1 MSAGAARRGPPTWLD
16 GAHRPLPDGKAASAA
31 AATGPPE
38 ARANGE
44 RPGEAVWSGRWMA
57 PILSSLFHFTAGVLL
72 QMAGGSGTAAGRR
85 HHPHSK
91 GAGHKA
97 TPLSAAH
104 PPPLPD
110 DFARRIG
117 RARSGISVDRR
128 GGGPRRDRPVGV
140 GGRTAARAAAS
151 GCAASASG
159 GPPPARVGA
168 DQQTPALARSA
179 ADAGQRGPKKF
190 FLATVA
196 TPCCDRQPMPVAPPQ
211 RPNVRLA
218 SVGRVSPPRIVYMM
232 YVPSS
237 LSGGLEEGDSLPRVP
252 TENPFAD
259 PRTVTAAR
267 ETTPSYLWSVP
278 RRAPRR
284 GERPRWT
291 EPPSRLLFA
300 R

>member
-1 MSAGAARRGPPTWLD
+1 MDGPHIEFTFPFHRR
-16 GAHRPLPDGKAASAA
+16 RASAD
-31 AATGPPE
+31 GWWE
-38 ARANGE
+38 RDGGGE
-44 RPGEAVWSGRWMA
+44 ETPSTQQRRWPQGHPALRRP
-57 PILSSLFHFTAGVLL
+57 
-72 QMAGGSGTAAGRR
+72 
-85 HHPHSK
+85 
-91 GAGHKA
+91 
-97 TPLSAAH
+97 

-179 ADAGQRGPKKF
+179 ADAGQRGPKKN

-259 PRTVTAAR
+259 PRTVAAAR
-267 ETTPSYLWSVP
+267 ETTPSYLRSVP

-284 GERPRWT
+284 DERPLWT
-291 EPPSRLLFA
+291 EPPSRLLFG